1 MHNIVLPYY
10 ENLEKEIAMKQHEK
24 DVEKKLKRYLNKIGK
39 KLRWGKKK
47 TENIFRFLNREI
59 YRSAIEEI
67 YEVMPSPYTVYWL
80 QKDKKTCPCLLTCV
94 VINHDFRF

>member
-1 MHNIVLPYY
+1 MHNMVFPYY

-39 KLRWGKKK
+39 KLRCGKKK

-80 QKDKKTCPCLLTCV
+80 QKDKKHV
-94 VINHDFRF
+94 HVY